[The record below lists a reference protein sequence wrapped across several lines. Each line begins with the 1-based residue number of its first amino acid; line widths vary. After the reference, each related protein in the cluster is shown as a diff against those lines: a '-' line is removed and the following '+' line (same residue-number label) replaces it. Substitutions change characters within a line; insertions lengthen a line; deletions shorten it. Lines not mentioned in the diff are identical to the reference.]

1 MRNKVTFDAVKRIG
15 LALPEV
21 EESTT
26 YGVSALKVRGKL
38 LTCPAINK
46 SAEPGSIV
54 IRVTFDQRDELIAEA
69 PDIYYVTDH
78 YVNYPSVLVRLSRV
92 DTNVLRGLLR
102 MSWDYVTSKTP
113 ARKKKLLKRSARIK
127 SV

>member
-1 MRNKVTFDAVKRIG
+1 MRNKITFETVRNIG
-15 LALPEV
+15 LALPGV

-26 YGVSALKVRGKL
+26 YGVSSLKVGGKL

-54 IRVTFDQRDELIAEA
+54 VRVTFDQRDELIGEA

-78 YVNYPSVLVRLSRV
+78 YVNYPSVLVRLSRI
-92 DTNVLRGLLR
+92 DPDALRGLLR
-102 MSWDYVTSKTP
+102 MSWDYVTSQAT
-113 ARKKKLLKRSARIK
+113 RKKRRI
-127 SV
+127 SRRIR

>member
-1 MRNKVTFDAVKRIG
+1 MRNKITFETVRNIG
-15 LALPEV
+15 LALPGV

-26 YGVSALKVRGKL
+26 YGVSSLKVGGKL

-54 IRVTFDQRDELIAEA
+54 VRVTFDQRDELIGEA

-78 YVNYPSVLVRLSRV
+78 YVNYPSVLVRLSRI
-92 DTNVLRGLLR
+92 DPDALRGLLR
-102 MSWDYVTSKTP
+102 MSWDYVTSEAT
-113 ARKKKLLKRSARIK
+113 RKKRRI
-127 SV
+127 SRRIR